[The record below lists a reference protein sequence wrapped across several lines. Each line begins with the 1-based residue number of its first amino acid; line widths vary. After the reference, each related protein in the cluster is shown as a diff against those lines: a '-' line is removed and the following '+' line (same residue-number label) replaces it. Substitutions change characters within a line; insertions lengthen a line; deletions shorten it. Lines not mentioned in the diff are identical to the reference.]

1 MPRILTETD
10 VADFRDR
17 LCQAAA
23 GIFAEK
29 GLSAFNMRDL
39 ADRLG
44 ISAMTPYRYFK
55 NKEEIFAAVRAR
67 AFSRFADQLEI
78 ASATPGSAI
87 EKSAAVG
94 QAYVQFALQEQAY
107 YRLMFDLSQPHGE
120 IVPELSLQEQR
131 ARATMT
137 EHVRL
142 LIDEGIFEGDAEL
155 IGQVLWS
162 ALHGVMVLHLAGKL
176 REPEFSA
183 VLAET
188 MRVLSNA
195 YRTAPVPAAHEIASV
210 RDWPTLAAHNN

>member
-23 GIFAEK
+23 GIFAER
-29 GLSAFNMRDL
+29 GLSGFNMRDL

-67 AFSRFADQLEI
+67 AFSRFADQLEM
-78 ASATPGSAI
+78 ACGTSGSAV

-94 QAYVQFALQEQAY
+94 HAYVQFALQEQAY

-120 IVPELSLQEQR
+120 IVPELAIQEAR

-142 LIDEGIFEGDAEL
+142 LVDEGIFEGDAEL

-162 ALHGVMVLHLAGKL
+162 ALHGVLVLHLAGKL
-176 REPEFSA
+176 CEPDFGK

-188 MRVLSNA
+188 MRALSNA
-195 YRTAPVPAAHEIASV
+195 YRTAPVPAAHEIVSV
-210 RDWPTLAAHNN
+210 RDWPSQTARNN

>member
-1 MPRILTETD
+1 MPRILTEID

-17 LCQAAA
+17 LCEAAA
-23 GIFAEK
+23 GIFAER
-29 GLSAFNMRDL
+29 GLSHFNMRDL
-39 ADRLG
+39 ADRLS

-67 AFSRFADQLEI
+67 AFSRFADHLET
-78 ASATPGSAI
+78 ACATPGSAV

-94 QAYVQFALQEQAY
+94 HAYVQFALQEQTC

-120 IVPELSLQEQR
+120 IVPELALQEQR

-176 REPEFSA
+176 RDPDFSN

-195 YRTAPVPAAHEIASV
+195 YRSTSVPAAHEIA
-210 RDWPTLAAHNN
+210 AAMERPSQAARNN